1 LIKAS
6 KMEEK
11 VKIAIE
17 NDGIHDEFCKTFV
30 LIDEDHTLANSLRYL
45 IMKNPDVL
53 FCGYSIPHPSEAKVN
68 FRIQSKSVPAIDI
81 LEKGLV
87 DLNSVCEHV
96 LNTFEDSINDFKNNK
111 MEM

>member
-1 LIKAS
+1 
-6 KMEEK
+6 MEEK

-87 DLNSVCEHV
+87 DLNYVCEHV

>member
-1 LIKAS
+1 VKFQIF
-6 KMEEK
+6 EI
-11 VKIAIE
+11 VFKIAIE
-17 NDGIHDEFCKTFV
+17 NDGNHDGFCKTFL

-68 FRIQSKSVPAIDI
+68 FRIQSKSVPPIDI

>member
-1 LIKAS
+1 
-6 KMEEK
+6 MEDK

-17 NDGIHDEFCKTFV
+17 NDGNHDDFCKTFL

-68 FRIQSKSVPAIDI
+68 FRIQSKQTPAINI

-87 DLNSVCEHV
+87 DLNSVCDHV
-96 LNTFEDSINDFKNNK
+96 LKTFEKSVNEFKSNK
-111 MEM
+111 MEI

>member
-1 LIKAS
+1 
-6 KMEEK
+6 
-11 VKIAIE
+11 
-17 NDGIHDEFCKTFV
+17 
-30 LIDEDHTLANSLRYL
+30 
-45 IMKNPDVL
+45 MKNPDVL

-96 LNTFEDSINDFKNNK
+96 LNTF
-111 MEM
+111 